1 MRFSHLILINFLMY
15 LCVSSLAQEPTVV
28 EKSINNIQKA
38 TLGNLLFN
46 DVTLSNPAGQAC
58 ATCHVA
64 SAAFAENKA
73 VSVGVTGS
81 LGTRNAPTLMYNKY
95 TPAFREFDVQG
106 AWVGGQFWD
115 GRANSIQEQA
125 LGPLLNPIEMNNT
138 RATLAKN
145 LRNVKY
151 LTLFTKIYGDEIL
164 KNDDLLINAATDA
177 LSEFQV
183 TDTLS
188 PFTSK
193 FDYAEK
199 GLIKLTE
206 QEQLGRKI
214 YEKNMCT
221 DCHAGIAEDKQIFTN
236 FRFHNIMVPPNPAI
250 PGDETTPDAGL
261 ANNPNLNVAQKKS
274 SAGQFKTPTLRNIA
288 LTAPYMHNGVFTTLK
303 EVVEFY
309 NDMEDRERWGP
320 TPFAEN
326 SSQLLNT
333 KLGLSAQEI
342 DALVAFL
349 KTLTDGY
356 ELETPTPI

>member
-1 MRFSHLILINFLMY
+1 MRFPRLLILSFLMHIG
-15 LCVSSLAQEPTVV
+15 VDSLAQQPVAVKTTADN
-28 EKSINNIQKA
+28 SQKA
-38 TLGNLLFN
+38 ALGNLLFN
-46 DVTLSNPAGQAC
+46 DVTLSNPAGQSC

-64 SAAFAENKA
+64 SAAFAENRT

-138 RATLAKN
+138 RTTLAKN

-151 LTLFTKIYGDEIL
+151 LTLLTQIYGSGIL

-177 LSEFQV
+177 LSEFQL
-183 TDTLS
+183 TDTFS

-199 GLIKLTE
+199 GIIKLTE

-221 DCHAGIAEDKQIFTN
+221 DCHAGIADDKQIFTN
-236 FRFHNIMVPPNPAI
+236 FRFHNITVPPNPMI
-250 PGDETTPDAGL
+250 PGDESNPDAGL
-261 ANNPNLNVAQKKS
+261 ANNQNLNVVQKTS

-288 LTAPYMHNGVFTTLK
+288 LTAPYMHNGVFATLR
-303 EVVEFY
+303 EVIEFY

-326 SSQLLNT
+326 RSQLLNT
-333 KLGLSAQEI
+333 KLGLSEQEI
-342 DALVAFL
+342 DAMVAFL
-349 KTLTDGY
+349 NTLTDGY
-356 ELETPTPI
+356 EIEKPNPT